1 MNANT
6 YGIIFVVIIA
16 VILLS
21 SLLLLGINIMA
32 STKRATKQIVY
43 EKTNDDGKTFEIT
56 KRKTVFSG
64 GNSLSQLCQG
74 GNMKPRA
81 NNLPSPDQYE
91 IL

>member
-1 MNANT
+1 MSTNT

-21 SLLLLGINIMA
+21 SLLLLGINIIA
-32 STKRATKQIVY
+32 SNKRVTKQTVY

-64 GNSLSQLCQG
+64 GNM
-74 GNMKPRA
+74 NPTV

>member
-1 MNANT
+1 MSTNT

-21 SLLLLGINIMA
+21 SLLLLGINIIA
-32 STKRATKQIVY
+32 SNKGATKQIVY
-43 EKTNDDGKTFEIT
+43 EKTNDNGKTFEIT

-64 GNSLSQLCQG
+64 GS
-74 GNMKPRA
+74 MKSTV
-81 NNLPSPDQYE
+81 NNLPTPDQYE